1 MILNV
6 DQINKATK
14 SKSKPFVYICILPLR
29 NVSNFTLSQNYFF
42 FKLHAALHVNTKIC
56 LQSSSFKKKS

>member
-14 SKSKPFVYICILPLR
+14 TKSKPFVYISILPLR
-29 NVSNFTLSQNYFF
+29 NVGNFTLSQNYFF
-42 FKLHAALHVNTKIC
+42 
-56 LQSSSFKKKS
+56 